1 MEQIFESD
9 NISFVQ
15 VSEILA
21 NDYLVMVNDYENVN
35 RYIGGKNKSYSL
47 EQEIAWV
54 RKQLEEKAA
63 VFSMIE
69 KSSKAFIGNIELM
82 NLSDTEGELGIAIT
96 AKMQNKGYGSE
107 ALRALIGYGMNHM
120 GLKRIVLRVRPD
132 NARAIRVYGKCGF
145 REYSRD
151 DDHIHMEVYGQE
163 NARKEDHA

>member
-54 RKQLEEKAA
+54 R
-63 VFSMIE
+63 S
-69 KSSKAFIGNIELM
+69 
-82 NLSDTEGELGIAIT
+82 
-96 AKMQNKGYGSE
+96 
-107 ALRALIGYGMNHM
+107 
-120 GLKRIVLRVRPD
+120 
-132 NARAIRVYGKCGF
+132 
-145 REYSRD
+145 
-151 DDHIHMEVYGQE
+151 
-163 NARKEDHA
+163 